1 MTESHS
7 STPSMTVSAL
17 ALTRAPLPQQLVA
30 DEVVEAVAP
39 GFVGVAADIDAFD
52 ELHLPGLRILD
63 IEVDVEDEVADLLH
77 RAPCRPVG
85 VDALGVVALAAVAVA
100 NLRTRG
106 DLLLHLRLDRH
117 DVEAAGGVELL
128 PQEVVEQAQPALLVG
143 RGRLERGVDE
153 REAEEGAARHGLRMR
168 GRGRRAARAGERPPQ
183 QGAAERRRAGRAAT
197 Y

>member
-1 MTESHS
+1 MKERHS
-7 STPSMTVSAL
+7 SSPSRTVSAL
-17 ALTRAPLPQQLVA
+17 ARTRALLPQQLVA
-30 DEVVEAVAP
+30 DEVVEAVAQ

-106 DLLLHLRLDRH
+106 DLLLHPRLDRH
-117 DVEAAGGVELL
+117 YLEAPGGVQLL
-128 PQEVVEQAQPALLVG
+128 PQELLDPPHPSP
-143 RGRLERGVDE
+143 L
-153 REAEEGAARHGLRMR
+153 LR
-168 GRGRRAARAGERPPQ
+168 PH
-183 QGAAERRRAGRAAT
+183 
-197 Y
+197 